1 MADITATVDVDV
13 PVRVAYNQWTQF
25 EEFPRFMEGVEE
37 VRQLDDATLQWR
49 ANIGGVER
57 SWEARITEQEP
68 DQVVA
73 WQSTSGTQNSG
84 RVVFQPLDEG
94 HTRIDLTMEHEPEG
108 AMENIGQALGIIE
121 QRAEGDLER
130 FKEFIEDLG
139 SETGAW
145 RGEIHGS
152 QVEGEPLDSG
162 LEVPIDRAADRGH
175 QMDRGLEDDPIVPSG
190 LDQGTDDDPTMPYS
204 GLDAGSDDS
213 VATRTS
219 GLRGSM
225 NQGPAEQLLDDDEL
239 RDSSPDQGLNRL

>member
-1 MADITATVDVDV
+1 MADVTATVEVDV

-49 ANIGGVER
+49 ASIGGVER

-68 DQVVA
+68 DYSIA
-73 WQSTSGTQNSG
+73 WQSTSGVQNSG
-84 RVVFQPLDEG
+84 RVRFEPIDDG
-94 HTRIDLTMEHEPEG
+94 RTRIDLTMMHEPEG
-108 AMENIGQALGIIE
+108 AMENIGEALGLVE
-121 QRAEGDLER
+121 HRAEADLER
-130 FKEFIEDLG
+130 FKEFIEERG
-139 SETGAW
+139 NETGAW

-162 LEVPIDRAADRGH
+162 LDVPVDRAAEQGYQRDRG
-175 QMDRGLEDDPIVPSG
+175 MDDDPIVPTGTDLG
-190 LDQGTDDDPTMPYS
+190 LDDDP
-204 GLDAGSDDS
+204 

-225 NQGPAEQLLDDDEL
+225 NQGPAEQLLDDDEIH
-239 RDSSPDQGLNRL
+239 DSPDDGLDRI